1 LHATHSNGNNKELW
15 WWKWKR
21 MKWET
26 DLIMKKQKNKA
37 RDCEA
42 EDGVEELWKGMNGVR
57 LEL

>member
-1 LHATHSNGNNKELW
+1 
-15 WWKWKR
+15 
-21 MKWET
+21 MM
-26 DLIMKKQKNKA
+26 IMKKNEVRNWPDHEKNRA